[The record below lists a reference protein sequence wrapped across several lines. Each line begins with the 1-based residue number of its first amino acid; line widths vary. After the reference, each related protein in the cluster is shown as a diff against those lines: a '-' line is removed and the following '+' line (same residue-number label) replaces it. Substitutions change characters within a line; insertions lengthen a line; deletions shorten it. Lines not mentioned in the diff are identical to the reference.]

1 MARPRVAGIET
12 KCWFSNKDP
21 RSSAH
26 SGLTLSLERHFVWLR
41 PQGLT
46 MSLKR
51 AHVSGHRPSDQLSL
65 FDPFL
70 FDYVVHGE
78 MGESYDSSLSYSGY
92 VTLLTKKA

>member
-1 MARPRVAGIET
+1 MARPRVAGMET
-12 KCWFSNKDP
+12 KCWFGNKGP

-26 SGLTLSLERHFVWLR
+26 SGLTPGLERYFAWLK

-65 FDPFL
+65 LDPFL
-70 FDYVVHGE
+70 FGCVVHGE
-78 MGESYDSSLSYSGY
+78 MGESYESSLLYSGY